1 MGWFSQ
7 AINSSIG
14 KKFVMAVTGICLILF
29 LAIHLVNNLTLYF
42 GPEIFNKVVKNLDNI
57 KLLVRIIEIILVMA
71 FLFHILNGVKLWIEN
86 KRARPIPYTVNGSSK
101 NSDVF
106 SRTAIWSGS
115 IIFIFLVIHLRTF
128 WVSFNMGH
136 PLALT
141 HNYYEIIVQAFQS
154 PVYSFLYI
162 VAIMFL
168 GFHLKHAF
176 HSAFQTF
183 GWDNDKYLPILM
195 RLGMIYTIIVV
206 LGFTSIPIYF
216 LFFYGGK

>member
-1 MGWFSQ
+1 MSWFSQ

-14 KKFVMAVTGICLILF
+14 KKFTMAVTGACLILF
-29 LAIHLVNNLTLYF
+29 LAVHLVNNLTLYL
-42 GPEIFNKVVKNLDNI
+42 GPDIFNKVVKNLDGI
-57 KLLVRIIEIILVMA
+57 KVLVRVVEAVLVLSF
-71 FLFHILNGVKLWIEN
+71 FLHILNGIRLWLEN
-86 KRARPIPYTVNGSSK
+86 KKARPILYMINASSK
-101 NSDVF
+101 NTDVF
-106 SRTAIWSGS
+106 ARTMIWSGS

-128 WVSFNMGH
+128 WVFFNLGH

-141 HNYYEIIVQAFQS
+141 HNYYEIIVEAFQS
-154 PVYSFLYI
+154 PIYSGLYV
-162 VAIMFL
+162 VAILLL

-183 GWDNDKYLPILM
+183 GWDNVKYLPILK
-195 RLGMIYTIIVV
+195 RLGMIFTIIVV